1 MSIASSPRRD
11 QRRRMLV
18 SWKQSPP
25 AGEAAA
31 GTTARAPAEYAAE
44 AAPERQ
50 RGAAVLLP
58 TTAGG
63 LTLAIIAILLPIVGS
78 ITLGACEAVFGM
90 KPITATG
97 RFARTLRAV
106 EACVDPQSIAS
117 LQAWLGQLCL
127 FAAAGIACIVRLMRR
142 HRRDDYHGRFRA
154 WGWLAGLFLITA
166 CAGVVPVGPLVAA
179 AATDAT
185 GIAFGPAGAGWW
197 FALAASAY
205 GLVALW
211 AVLPLH
217 ERLGTAFWLLAAL
230 ASWAGSA
237 AAVWVG
243 PRWPLHA
250 VAGASLWSL
259 AAAFAVIAMLA
270 AARSVIREVRGLPVR
285 KPSAIRTAAA
295 KPARAEQAA
304 TAQRRREEQVVEED
318 EDEETPDFT
327 PVEDQSDESAFT
339 DGSESEHRHLSK
351 AERKRLKKLA
361 RMREAAA

>member
-18 SWKQSPP
+18 SWKRSAP

-50 RGAAVLLP
+50 RGPAVLLP
-58 TTAGG
+58 TTAGR
-63 LTLAIIAILLPIVGS
+63 LTLAVTAILLPVAGCIA
-78 ITLGACEAVFGM
+78 LGACEAVFGM
-90 KPITATG
+90 KPIAAAG
-97 RFARTLRAV
+97 RFAGTLRAV
-106 EACVDPQSIAS
+106 EACVDPRSIAS
-117 LQAWLGQLCL
+117 LQAWLGQLFL

-154 WGWLAGLFLITA
+154 WGWLAGLFLLTA

-179 AATDAT
+179 VATDAT
-185 GIAFGPAGAGWW
+185 GIAFGPGGVGWW
-197 FALAASAY
+197 FSLAGTAY

-217 ERLGTAFWLLAAL
+217 ERLGTAFWLTAAL
-230 ASWAGSA
+230 GSWAGSA
-237 AAVWVG
+237 AALWIG

-259 AAAFAVIAMLA
+259 GAACAVIAMLT
-270 AARSVIREVRGLPVR
+270 AARSVIREVRGLPIR
-285 KPSAIRTAAA
+285 KPAADRGTA

-304 TAQRRREEQVVEED
+304 AAQRRREELVEEADDD
-318 EDEETPDFT
+318 ESPDFT
-327 PVEDQSDESAFT
+327 VADDQADETAFT
-339 DGSESEHRHLSK
+339 DGSEPEHRHLSK

>member
-18 SWKQSPP
+18 SWKRASP
-25 AGEAAA
+25 AGGTAA
-31 GTTARAPAEYAAE
+31 GATARVPAEYAAE

-50 RGAAVLLP
+50 RGPAVLLP

-63 LTLAIIAILLPIVGS
+63 LTLAAIAILLPVAGS
-78 ITLGACEAVFGM
+78 IALGACEAVFGM
-90 KPITATG
+90 KPIAATG

-117 LQAWLGQLCL
+117 LQAWLGQLFL
-127 FAAAGIACIVRLMRR
+127 FAAAAVACIVRLMRR

-154 WGWLAGLFLITA
+154 WGWLAGLLLIAA
-166 CAGVVPVGPLVAA
+166 CAGVVPIGPLVAA
-179 AATDAT
+179 AATEAT
-185 GIAFGPAGAGWW
+185 GIAFGPGGLGWW
-197 FALAASAY
+197 VASSAAAY

-217 ERLGTAFWLLAAL
+217 ERLGTAFWLTAAL
-230 ASWAGSA
+230 ASWAGSVA
-237 AAVWVG
+237 ALWIG
-243 PRWPLHA
+243 SRWPLHT

-259 AAAFAVIAMLA
+259 AAAFALIAMLT
-270 AARSVIREVRGLPVR
+270 AARSVIREVRGLPIR
-285 KPSAIRTAAA
+285 KPAADRGVA
-295 KPARAEQAA
+295 KPTRAEQAA
-304 TAQRRREEQVVEED
+304 AAQRRREEHVEEPA
-318 EDEETPDFT
+318 EQEVPDFT
-327 PVEDQSDESAFT
+327 AADDESDETAFT
-339 DGSESEHRHLSK
+339 DGSEPEHRHLSK